1 MMGRDRRLPDLKV
14 ERRPAALVP
23 ESRWLW
29 SETSTLDA
37 FVEKYDNYQRDGY
50 AYYAELEIETLH
62 SNKSLEITCKI
73 LDTLNGNESGVCALL
88 IYASLFA
95 RPAFYPGPCL
105 TIEQV
110 DNIKYLALD
119 ELKNHVRLNH
129 AVYHHA
135 SKRVLPGII
144 VDLAA
149 HRSETSLIETLADGH
164 ACIFSQ
170 YTPFVIEA
178 AELSDEELLGIKE
191 KKELDKRRFFT
202 HLSEPKSAPTHK
214 VELSLS
220 NISDE
225 DLLRMVWTEPTES
238 VGKKLGVSGSAIA
251 KRCKR
256 DGIQKPERGFW
267 DRVAA
272 GHIDDPKG
280 KPVQKAD

>member
-1 MMGRDRRLPDLKV
+1 MDGNGRLPEMKV
-14 ERRPAALVP
+14 ERRTAALVP

-29 SETSTLDA
+29 SETKTLDA
-37 FVEKYDNYQRDGY
+37 FVEKYDNYQRGGY
-50 AYYAELEIETLH
+50 AHYAELEIETLD
-62 SNKSLEITCKI
+62 SNKGLEITCKI

-105 TIEQV
+105 KIEQV
-110 DNIKYLALD
+110 DNMKYLALD
-119 ELKNHVRLNH
+119 ELQKHVRLNH

-149 HRSETSLIETLADGH
+149 HRSETSFIETLSDGH

-191 KKELDKRRFFT
+191 KKELDKRRFFA

-238 VGKKLGVSGSAIA
+238 VGKKLGVSGPAIA

-256 DGIQKPERGFW
+256 DGIQKPDRGFW
-267 DRVAA
+267 NRVAA